1 MNAIK
6 TDFVK
11 KKEKTHTKNKQSRI
25 SYCTMDASVPLLQK
39 KKMDSYK
46 DVPEQKCLQ
55 CGNDMGYGRSDRKF
69 CCEVCKNRYNN
80 SRRYVHSAYKEKINR
95 ELEKNYSIL
104 VSLVKMGID
113 QVPLGEAQSMG
124 FNTHLVTAVTRTGR
138 RPVFNYFCYDI
149 SFKISE
155 SRIFNI
161 QRITLTLKDISS
173 KK

>member
-1 MNAIK
+1 M
-6 TDFVK
+6 DEY
-11 KKEKTHTKNKQSRI
+11 KEI
-25 SYCTMDASVPLLQK
+25 
-39 KKMDSYK
+39 
-46 DVPEQKCLQ
+46 PEQKCLQ

-80 SRRYVHSAYKEKINR
+80 NRRYVHIAFKEKVNR
-95 ELEKNYSIL
+95 NLEKNYSL
-104 VSLVKMGID
+104 LNSLVKMGID
-113 QVPLGEAQSMG
+113 QIPLAEAQSMG
-124 FNTHLVTAVTRTGR
+124 FNPHLVTAITRIGR
-138 RPVFNYFCYDI
+138 RPTYHYSCYDI